1 MKNNRKRMRYRLERE
16 RDRRRRRRGEGHFIA
31 FFMMHAS
38 IANTE

>member
-16 RDRRRRRRGEGHFIA
+16 RDRRRRRGEGHFIA